1 MSTVAPIASVALGLA
16 FLTAGGSKLAAG
28 EAWPTRHGVSVLR
41 RSPIPVLPWLELV
54 VGAAL
59 VFQILPPIPAIVA
72 AGAAGGV
79 HRAAS
84 RHGSRRVVRPPCACF
99 GAWSAKPIGPW
110 HLVRNGALIVVGLV
124 ALAG

>member
-28 EAWPTRHGVSVLR
+28 EAWPTQARGLGA
-41 RSPIPVLPWLELV
+41 PALAIPALPWLELV

-72 AGAAGGV
+72 LALLVAFSALIAARLKEGL
-79 HRAAS
+79 
-84 RHGSRRVVRPPCACF
+84 RPPCACF